1 MAGARI
7 IKLRRA
13 DACIR
18 CSQPLAA
25 GVDASWD
32 AAARTVTCL
41 ACAGPEPAQSD
52 SVAGGSARAKGRQ
65 LRSEQEDRRR
75 ALKERRPIL
84 GRLAIAVAGPPTA
97 GASYLKGAVG
107 EEKLG
112 AALDAMTGQ
121 GLLVL
126 HDRRR
131 PRTAANIDHL
141 VVAPSGVWVVD
152 AKRYSGLVTKVD
164 KGGWLRS
171 DLRLVV
177 GGRDRT
183 KLVEGVH
190 KQMADVRNVLQG
202 SAVANV
208 PVHGALCFV
217 DSEFGLFAKPFDL
230 DGVLITWGKAL
241 RERLVNP
248 GPVDSDQ
255 RTALYHHLAGVLP
268 PAG

>member
-13 DACIR
+13 DACVR
-18 CSQPLAA
+18 CSHPLPA
-25 GVDASWD
+25 GVEASWD
-32 AAARTVTCL
+32 ADARTVTCL
-41 ACAGPEPAQSD
+41 TCVGPAPAQGP
-52 SVAGGSARAKGRQ
+52 SVAGRSARAKGQR
-65 LRSEQEDRRR
+65 LRAEQEERRR

-84 GRLAIAVAGPPTA
+84 GRLAIAAAGPATE
-97 GASYLKGAVG
+97 GSSYLKGAMG

-112 AALDAMTGQ
+112 AALDAMASQ

-141 VVAPSGVWVVD
+141 VVAPSGVWVID

-164 KGGWLRS
+164 KGGWFRS
-171 DLRLVV
+171 DLRLVI

-190 KQMADVRNVLQG
+190 KQVADVRNVLQG
-202 SAVANV
+202 SAVPNV
-208 PVHGALCFV
+208 PVHGTLCFV
-217 DSEFGLFAKPFDL
+217 DSQFRLFAKPFDI

-241 RERLVNP
+241 REQLTRP
-248 GPVDSDQ
+248 GPIDDDQ
-255 RTALYHHLAGVLP
+255 RIALHRHLADVLP